1 MDSRK
6 IIDTLN
12 GILSE
17 SDAVFS
23 ELASAL
29 PALLSELNT
38 SLSGADDLIRA
49 MGMQNR
55 EGTSHSQLRNHID
68 SIRKGIENADGR
80 FSHLHLQNM
89 SVFQN
94 LKESFSVIEELNED
108 LKTIQHYSEDI
119 KIISLNAIIAAQK
132 SGKAGAAFSVITQE
146 MRRLSN
152 KIITLCEELQLING
166 TVQENSLYFKEM
178 AAVIIDKEKDLINE
192 FTDTV
197 NQSIE
202 KSINDSQKA
211 IRFME
216 ELTGKASRVR
226 PPLYSIM
233 ENVQYHDILSQS
245 VHHLIL
251 TIKETE
257 RGMNSDDLKGIN
269 RRNYQSR
276 VIGLCIHII
285 REIQSAVNEKYLH
298 FADGIDQ
305 IQAVIHDLMEDQKSF
320 QFSSD
325 RSAQIFIEQLRTT
338 RRDSYNSKQELF
350 AKGTVMIDKIT
361 ALKENLDGFS
371 EIATSLFNIILF
383 SRIEVAKQS
392 RLRSM
397 EASVEDMDR
406 IINAMKGEIDKA
418 IHIAGAFLERV
429 SMNMS
434 DYVSLSEEK
443 TSFLIGFL
451 DASNNHLEQFS
462 RITGQIQRMNVHY
475 HRFTEKFVP
484 ILNRAAA
491 EIEGLNHC
499 VLEINLIEQELSAE
513 LTVLEKFGQG
523 INDENAEGDPGTEEL
538 ENLMRKFTIFSQK
551 EYAGQIG
558 NIDIE
563 EKSLSKGEITLF

>member
-226 PPLYSIM
+226 PPSTASWKTFSIM
-233 ENVQYHDILSQS
+233 
-245 VHHLIL
+245 
-251 TIKETE
+251 
-257 RGMNSDDLKGIN
+257 
-269 RRNYQSR
+269 
-276 VIGLCIHII
+276 
-285 REIQSAVNEKYLH
+285 
-298 FADGIDQ
+298 
-305 IQAVIHDLMEDQKSF
+305 
-320 QFSSD
+320 
-325 RSAQIFIEQLRTT
+325 IF
-338 RRDSYNSKQELF
+338 
-350 AKGTVMIDKIT
+350 
-361 ALKENLDGFS
+361 
-371 EIATSLFNIILF
+371 
-383 SRIEVAKQS
+383 
-392 RLRSM
+392 
-397 EASVEDMDR
+397 
-406 IINAMKGEIDKA
+406 
-418 IHIAGAFLERV
+418 
-429 SMNMS
+429 
-434 DYVSLSEEK
+434 
-443 TSFLIGFL
+443 
-451 DASNNHLEQFS
+451 
-462 RITGQIQRMNVHY
+462 
-475 HRFTEKFVP
+475 
-484 ILNRAAA
+484 
-491 EIEGLNHC
+491 
-499 VLEINLIEQELSAE
+499 
-513 LTVLEKFGQG
+513 
-523 INDENAEGDPGTEEL
+523 
-538 ENLMRKFTIFSQK
+538 
-551 EYAGQIG
+551 
-558 NIDIE
+558 
-563 EKSLSKGEITLF
+563 

>member
-1 MDSRK
+1 
-6 IIDTLN
+6 
-12 GILSE
+12 
-17 SDAVFS
+17 
-23 ELASAL
+23 
-29 PALLSELNT
+29 
-38 SLSGADDLIRA
+38 
-49 MGMQNR
+49 
-55 EGTSHSQLRNHID
+55 
-68 SIRKGIENADGR
+68 
-80 FSHLHLQNM
+80 
-89 SVFQN
+89 
-94 LKESFSVIEELNED
+94 
-108 LKTIQHYSEDI
+108 
-119 KIISLNAIIAAQK
+119 
-132 SGKAGAAFSVITQE
+132 
-146 MRRLSN
+146 
-152 KIITLCEELQLING
+152 
-166 TVQENSLYFKEM
+166 
-178 AAVIIDKEKDLINE
+178 
-192 FTDTV
+192 
-197 NQSIE
+197 
-202 KSINDSQKA
+202 
-211 IRFME
+211 
-216 ELTGKASRVR
+216 
-226 PPLYSIM
+226 
-233 ENVQYHDILSQS
+233 
-245 VHHLIL
+245 
-251 TIKETE
+251 
-257 RGMNSDDLKGIN
+257 MNSDDLKGIN